1 MDTEGIMV
9 LMDIMPA
16 TEVITVTTEEAITV
30 DIRVGATRDGVIM
43 LIRPTVDILHTME
56 EENMEHI
63 GRNTAVTLHMDII
76 KAADMKRNGLG
87 IKDTDRRVIG
97 ATTVDIIQVIIM
109 AVAIAIMD
117 ILTMADTAILAMVLQ
132 GIMVD
137 GTKAVTGV
145 IMENMDLMDP
155 TEVTIVMD
163 TVDIVT
169 DTTINN
175 MLLKSPKRSCHNYF

>member
-1 MDTEGIMV
+1 M
-9 LMDIMPA
+9 
-16 TEVITVTTEEAITV
+16 

-43 LIRPTVDILHTME
+43 VIRPTVDILHTME
-56 EENMEHI
+56 EQNMDHI
-63 GRNTAVTLHMDII
+63 IRNTAVTLHGHII

-87 IKDTDRRVIG
+87 IKHTDRRVIM
-97 ATTVDIIQVIIM
+97 AITVDITQVIIM
-109 AVAIAIMD
+109 VFIIDNNSDNCLTSLCISSFQAVAIAIMD
-117 ILTMADTAILAMVLQ
+117 ILAMADTVILTMVLP

-163 TVDIVT
+163 TVVIVT
-169 DTTINN
+169 DTTIND
-175 MLLKSPKRSCHNYF
+175 MIIKSPKRSCHKYF